1 MFLIKFQD
9 ESGGYVKIDHI
20 KKEIIDPNELT
31 ATPAPTISTPMDQPL
46 PPGAD

>member
-1 MFLIKFQD
+1 MILHFMLLSSSFQD

-31 ATPAPTISTPMDQPL
+31 AIPMDQPL
-46 PPGAD
+46 PPGAE